1 MLLEYG
7 EISMKKIKLESWLFV
22 GMFSILFLINNA
34 WSGQDER
41 TTSGA
46 TWKDGE
52 EIYTKICA
60 YCHEAQVGPQI
71 RNRELPLEYIRAI
84 VRNGS
89 RAMPAFRTSEID
101 DESLAKLADFFS
113 KKEAQH

>member
-1 MLLEYG
+1 
-7 EISMKKIKLESWLFV
+7 MKKITMENWLFV
-22 GMFSILFLINNA
+22 CMFSIIFTVNNA
-34 WSGQDER
+34 WSGQNEKI
-41 TTSGA
+41 TPGFA
-46 TWKDGE
+46 WKDGE
-52 EIYTKICA
+52 EIYAKVCA
-60 YCHEAQVGPQI
+60 YCHETQVGPQI
-71 RNRELPLEYIRAI
+71 RNRELPIEYIRAI